1 MAYFPLYIE
10 LENRKCIVV
19 GGGKVAAGKVRQ
31 LLSFGGNVT
40 VIAPELAGELAQLA
54 AEGRI
59 TWKQGVFP
67 MEEVKEEVFADCA
80 LVVAATDQ
88 KDVNA
93 HVSKLCRA
101 HGIPVNVVDVKELC
115 TFFFPAIVKR
125 QDVVVAISTSGK
137 SPALAARLRRELE
150 TEIPESYGMAADI
163 LGACREE
170 ILERVPDIRE
180 RKRLFE
186 ALLTQLLGEENAEDR

>member
-40 VIAPELAGELAQLA
+40 VIAPELAEGLAQLA
-54 AEGRI
+54 VEGRI

-67 MEEVKEEVFADCA
+67 MEKVAEELFTDCA

-88 KDVNA
+88 KDVNVR
-93 HVSKLCRA
+93 VSKLCRA

-125 QDVVVAISTSGK
+125 QDVVVAVSTSGK
-137 SPALAARLRRELE
+137 SPALAARLKRELE

-186 ALLTQLLGEENAEDR
+186 ALLTQLLGEESAEDR

>member
-10 LENRKCIVV
+10 LENKKCIVV

-54 AEGRI
+54 AEGQI
-59 TWKQGVFP
+59 VWKQGVFP
-67 MEEVKEEVFADCA
+67 MEEVKEEDFADCA

-93 HVSKLCRA
+93 RVSKLCRI

-125 QDVVVAISTSGK
+125 QDVVVAVSTSGK

-170 ILERVPDIRE
+170 VLERVPDIRE